1 MHPTLEQLVSS
12 EKEKAVQGMFSS
24 IAQRYDLNNSLLS
37 LGWHHAWKRKAVQIA
52 NIQEGMTV
60 LDLCT
65 GTADLAILLAQAI
78 SPHRSPQ
85 MKESERRALPAR
97 ARGVGDTCLPPA
109 CRTGRAGRSEKQ
121 SPHGPPQIKVMA
133 LDLNEQMLC
142 MGREKIAEYGLSR
155 QIICLRGH
163 AEWLQFKDQTF
174 DVVTVAFGIRN
185 VDHIPKAFTE
195 IYRVLKPE
203 GKMICLEFTRPP
215 SRLLRRLYD
224 FYSFKILPFIGT
236 AVSGDKTGVYQYLPA
251 SIREF
256 PDQESL
262 KEIIHAA
269 GFRKVD
275 YLNLT
280 GGIVAI
286 HRGWR

>member
-1 MHPTLEQLVSS
+1 MHPTLEHPVPS

-24 IAQRYDLNNSLLS
+24 ISHRYDLNNSLLS
-37 LGWHHAWKRKAVQIA
+37 LGWHHAWKRKAVQMA
-52 NIQEGMTV
+52 DIQQGMMV

-65 GTADLAILLAQAI
+65 GTADLAILLAQA
-78 SPHRSPQ
+78 
-85 MKESERRALPAR
+85 
-97 ARGVGDTCLPPA
+97 V
-109 CRTGRAGRSEKQ
+109 
-121 SPHGPPQIKVMA
+121 SPHGPPHIKVMA
-133 LDLNEQMLC
+133 LDLNEQMLFV
-142 MGREKIAEYGLSR
+142 GRGKIAESGLSR
-155 QIICLRGH
+155 QVICLRGH

-185 VDHIPKAFTE
+185 VDHIPKAFAE
-195 IYRVLKPE
+195 IYRVLKPG
-203 GKMICLEFTRPP
+203 GKMVCLEFTRPP
-215 SRLLRRLYD
+215 SKLLRRLYD
-224 FYSFKILPFIGT
+224 FYSFKVLPFIGT

-251 SIREF
+251 SIRGF

-269 GFRKVD
+269 GFRKVE

>member
-1 MHPTLEQLVSS
+1 MHPMLEQLVPS

-78 SPHRSPQ
+78 SPHRHPQ
-85 MKESERRALPAR
+85 MKESERRAL
-97 ARGVGDTCLPPA
+97 
-109 CRTGRAGRSEKQ
+109 
-121 SPHGPPQIKVMA
+121 SPRIKIMA

-142 MGREKIAEYGLSR
+142 VGREKIAEYGLSR

-203 GKMICLEFTRPP
+203 GKIICLEFTRPP

-251 SIREF
+251 SIRGF

-262 KEIIHAA
+262 KKIIHAA

>member
-1 MHPTLEQLVSS
+1 MQPTLEHPVPSK
-12 EKEKAVQGMFSS
+12 KEKAVQDMFSS
-24 IAQRYDLNNSLLS
+24 ISHRYDLNNSLLS
-37 LGWHHAWKRKAVQIA
+37 LGCHHAWKRKAVQMADIR
-52 NIQEGMTV
+52 QGMTV

-65 GTADLAILLAQAI
+65 GTGDLAILLARAVP
-78 SPHRSPQ
+78 PH
-85 MKESERRALPAR
+85 ES
-97 ARGVGDTCLPPA
+97 
-109 CRTGRAGRSEKQ
+109 
-121 SPHGPPQIKVMA
+121 PQIKKSEGLASPPHIKIMA
-133 LDLNEQMLC
+133 LDLNEQMLFV
-142 MGREKIAEYGLSR
+142 GRKKIAERGLNR

-185 VDHIPKAFTE
+185 VDHIPKAIAE

-203 GKMICLEFTRPP
+203 GKMVCLEFTRPA

-262 KEIIHAA
+262 KKTLHAA
-269 GFRKVD
+269 GFRKVE
-275 YLNLT
+275 YFNLT

-286 HRGWR
+286 HRGFKAR

>member
-1 MHPTLEQLVSS
+1 LHPELEQLVPR

-24 IAQRYDLNNSLLS
+24 IARRYDLNNSLLS
-37 LGWHHAWKRKAVQIA
+37 LGRHHAWKRKAVQLA
-52 NIQEGMTV
+52 NIRQGMTI

-65 GTADLAILLAQAI
+65 GTADLAILLAQA
-78 SPHRSPQ
+78 SPPHR
-85 MKESERRALPAR
+85 
-97 ARGVGDTCLPPA
+97 
-109 CRTGRAGRSEKQ
+109 
-121 SPHGPPQIKVMA
+121 PPQIKESEELASPPHIKIMA
-133 LDLNEQMLC
+133 VDLNEQMLYV
-142 MGREKIAEYGLSR
+142 GREKISEHGLSR
-155 QIICLRGH
+155 EIICLRGH
-163 AEWLQFKDQTF
+163 AERLQFKDQTF

-185 VDHIPKAFTE
+185 VDHIPKAFAE

-203 GKMICLEFTRPP
+203 GRMICLEFTRPT
-215 SRLLRRLYD
+215 SRLLRGLYD

-236 AVSGDKTGVYQYLPA
+236 AVSGDKTGVYEYLPA
-251 SIREF
+251 SIRDF

-262 KEIIHAA
+262 KEIIQAA
-269 GFRKVD
+269 GFRKAD

>member
-1 MHPTLEQLVSS
+1 M
-12 EKEKAVQGMFSS
+12 ANVQ
-24 IAQRYDLNNSLLS
+24 Q
-37 LGWHHAWKRKAVQIA
+37 
-52 NIQEGMTV
+52 GMTV

-65 GTADLAILLAQAI
+65 GTADLAILLAQAV
-78 SPHRSPQ
+78 PTPQ
-85 MKESERRALPAR
+85 PPPIKKSERRALPA
-97 ARGVGDTCLPPA
+97 
-109 CRTGRAGRSEKQ
+109 S
-121 SPHGPPQIKVMA
+121 IKVIA

-142 MGREKIAEYGLSR
+142 IGRGKISEYGLGH

-174 DVVTVAFGIRN
+174 DAVTVAFGIRN
-185 VDHIPKAFTE
+185 VDHISKAFTE

-236 AVSGDKTGVYQYLPA
+236 TVSGDKTGVYQYLPA

-262 KEIIHAA
+262 IEIMHAV
-269 GFRKVD
+269 GFRKAD